1 MEVYGA
7 SGYVGDSLCDSNAI
21 STNIGVMTVDVVWAI
36 GSTGKENKHL
46 GPGDGNVVRPP
57 PITSL
62 PWSARE
68 SWWMSWECD
77 RQR

>member
-7 SGYVGDSLCDSNAI
+7 GGYAEDSLCHSSAI

-36 GSTGKENKHL
+36 SSTGRENKHL
-46 GPGDGNVVRPP
+46 GPGESNVVRPP

-62 PWSARE
+62 PWSA
-68 SWWMSWECD
+68 
-77 RQR
+77 